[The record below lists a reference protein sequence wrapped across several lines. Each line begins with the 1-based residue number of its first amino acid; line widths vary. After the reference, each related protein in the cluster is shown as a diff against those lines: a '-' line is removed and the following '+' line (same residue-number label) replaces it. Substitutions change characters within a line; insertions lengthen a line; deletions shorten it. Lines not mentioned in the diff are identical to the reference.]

1 MDKREKI
8 FKRIGFTLVFIY
20 LALYPFGQLLKFSI
34 KIPSGFITLHLQ
46 DLVVGFSIPIV
57 FLTKRRF
64 PEAFSY
70 IWGFL
75 IAFIFS
81 TILSFSFFSAEKVIV
96 GSLYLI
102 RLISY
107 LIFSVLVWNLV
118 RKDSFKKEKILEL
131 LLLTILCV
139 AVFGWV
145 QYLLVPDLR
154 ALKYIG
160 WDDHLGR
167 LVGTYFDPG
176 FTASILLL
184 GTVTASIFFMER
196 NIKTFLFLEIIF
208 LATMVVTYA
217 RSSYLSF
224 LGVSAA
230 LFLIYPK
237 VRTHLIF
244 LIFLFFVLI
253 MALPRVSGEGTRLE
267 RIESVKARFRDY
279 KQVTEIIKRYPLF
292 GVGFNNLCSARI
304 KIFGGDLF
312 SHSCSGSDS
321 SLLFVTATTGIVGLS
336 LFVYSWYQLFFRV
349 SKDAFGKSVLV
360 CFLGLLINS
369 LFLNS
374 LFYPWI
380 LGYMG
385 ILLGLGLR
393 KESRG

>member
-253 MALPRVSGEGTRLE
+253 MALPRVSSEGTRLE